1 MVGNFQTEAAQKKQ
15 ESEAAVSKLS
25 SVRKLIA
32 KLLKSINEV
41 MPDLL
46 KTKSGGGGG
55 GCTQKYPEAKKGL
68 ECFIIVMLKGFW
80 IKEYS

>member
-1 MVGNFQTEAAQKKQ
+1 MHLKTVQIVLIVLYFHFSFFFHVQLVGNFQTEAAQKKQ

-41 MPDLL
+41 RAAVR
-46 KTKSGGGGG
+46 GG
-55 GCTQKYPEAKKGL
+55 EAQHWVYKQ
-68 ECFIIVMLKGFW
+68 
-80 IKEYS
+80 